1 MYDYYPVIFD
11 KNKNTMKNYTIHFL
25 IMTLVTGL
33 LGFAGMNFFGI
44 EVVRVLFLIFADL
57 LIVALISKTFF
68 SDTKEVRLQRIK
80 K

>member
-1 MYDYYPVIFD
+1 
-11 KNKNTMKNYTIHFL
+11 MKNYTIHFL
-25 IMTLVTGL
+25 IMTVVTGL
-33 LGFAGMNFFGI
+33 LGFAGLTYYGI

-68 SDTKEVRLQRIK
+68 SDTEKVRVQKVK

>member
-1 MYDYYPVIFD
+1 
-11 KNKNTMKNYTIHFL
+11 MKNYTLHFL
-25 IMTLVTGL
+25 IMTIVTGL

-68 SDTKEVRLQRIK
+68 SETKEVRLQRIK